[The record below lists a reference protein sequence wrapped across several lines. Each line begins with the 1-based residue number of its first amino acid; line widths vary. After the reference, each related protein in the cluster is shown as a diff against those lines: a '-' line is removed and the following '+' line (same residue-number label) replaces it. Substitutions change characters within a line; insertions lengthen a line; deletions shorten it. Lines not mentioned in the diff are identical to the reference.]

1 MTKIY
6 TAHRAV
12 LMYPE
17 FFNQPTYQGENA
29 KFGCKV
35 LLDPQ
40 NEKHAALI
48 QELQADLSQIIKTE
62 LKLERLP
69 SDKILLR
76 NGDDL
81 AKPWADGMYVVTAN
95 MKARPA
101 PNRVY
106 NAGMETMD
114 NDDGGLFYSG
124 CIANVNFS
132 TWVQNNNF
140 GKRVN
145 GNFEAVQWVA
155 HGEKIAGGGVSDDEA
170 AQGFEAID
178 EDEAAF
184 AGAQAGAGF

>member
-17 FFNQPTYQGENA
+17 FFKQPQYQGKDS
-29 KFGCKV
+29 KFGCKI

-48 QELQADLSQIIKTE
+48 KELREDIAEIIQTE
-62 LKLERLP
+62 LKLDRLP
-69 SDKILLR
+69 SDKVFVR

-81 AKPWADGMYVVTAN
+81 AQPWADNMYVVSVGVWD
-95 MKARPA
+95 RPA
-101 PNRVY
+101 PGRVY
-106 NAGMETMD
+106 NAGMQNLND
-114 NDDGGLFYSG
+114 DDGGLFYSG

-132 TWVQNNNF
+132 SWVQKNEF

-170 AQGFEAID
+170 AQGFEALD

-184 AGAQAGAGF
+184 AGAQAGAGL